1 MIKISS
7 KLNWSKFLISIIIL
21 VSAFSYL
28 AIIAFQSATV
38 YSYTVSELKV
48 ASIQDNGSLIRVTGK
63 LLPESYV
70 RLNDSP
76 IAEFMLTDGVENVEA
91 MHSGVLPDLF
101 FNERSEIILEGT
113 YSVSGVFDSER
124 IIVKCPS
131 KYESAEP
138 DDNWLVDTIKDL
150 KNYRVCVQQIFCWFG
165 FGFFAYTSNSFSE
178 CRSIWILVKGS

>member
-1 MIKISS
+1 M
-7 KLNWSKFLISIIIL
+7 
-21 VSAFSYL
+21 
-28 AIIAFQSATV
+28 
-38 YSYTVSELKV
+38 
-48 ASIQDNGSLIRVTGK
+48 
-63 LLPESYV
+63 PESYV

-138 DDNWLVDTIKDL
+138 DDNWLVDTFKEL
-150 KNYRVCVQQIFCWFG
+150 
-165 FGFFAYTSNSFSE
+165 
-178 CRSIWILVKGS
+178 

>member
-113 YSVSGVFDSER
+113 YSASGVFDSER

-131 KYESAEP
+131 KYESS
-138 DDNWLVDTIKDL
+138 DDEN
-150 KNYRVCVQQIFCWFG
+150 N
-165 FGFFAYTSNSFSE
+165 
-178 CRSIWILVKGS
+178 

>member
-38 YSYTVSELKV
+38 YSYTVSELKL
-48 ASIQDNGSLIRVTGK
+48 ASIEDGQSLIRVTGK
-63 LLPESYV
+63 LLPGSYL

-76 IAEFMLTDGVENVEA
+76 VAEFMLTDGIENLDA

-101 FNERSEIILEGT
+101 FNDRSEIILEGT
-113 YSVSGVFDSER
+113 YTSNGVFDSQR

-131 KYESAEP
+131 KYEGSES
-138 DDNWLVDTIKDL
+138 DN
-150 KNYRVCVQQIFCWFG
+150 N
-165 FGFFAYTSNSFSE
+165 
-178 CRSIWILVKGS
+178 

>member
-113 YSVSGVFDSER
+113 YSVSGVFDSLEEVSAALNDQNLPRTKIIDLSDSYRRSVSR
-124 IIVKCPS
+124 IQ
-131 KYESAEP
+131 Y
-138 DDNWLVDTIKDL
+138 L
-150 KNYRVCVQQIFCWFG
+150 
-165 FGFFAYTSNSFSE
+165 NS
-178 CRSIWILVKGS
+178 

>member
-38 YSYTVSELKV
+38 YSYTVSELKL
-48 ASIQDNGSLIRVTGK
+48 AIIEDDQSLIRVTGK
-63 LLPESYV
+63 LLPGSYL

-76 IAEFMLTDGVENVEA
+76 IAEFMLTDGIENLDA

-101 FNERSEIILEGT
+101 FNDRSEIILEGT
-113 YSVSGVFDSER
+113 YTSNGVFDSQR

-131 KYESAEP
+131 KYEGAES
-138 DDNWLVDTIKDL
+138 DN
-150 KNYRVCVQQIFCWFG
+150 N
-165 FGFFAYTSNSFSE
+165 
-178 CRSIWILVKGS
+178 

>member
-113 YSVSGVFDSER
+113 YSVSGVFDSLEEVSAVLNDQNLPRTKIIDLSDSYRRSVSR
-124 IIVKCPS
+124 IQ
-131 KYESAEP
+131 Y
-138 DDNWLVDTIKDL
+138 L
-150 KNYRVCVQQIFCWFG
+150 
-165 FGFFAYTSNSFSE
+165 NS
-178 CRSIWILVKGS
+178 

>member
-7 KLNWSKFLISIIIL
+7 KLNWSKFIISIIIL

-38 YSYTVSELKV
+38 YSYTVSELKL
-48 ASIQDNGSLIRVTGK
+48 ASIDSNGSLIRVTGK
-63 LLPESYV
+63 LVPSSYL

-76 IAEFMLTDGVENVEA
+76 IAEFMLTDGVENLDA

-101 FNERSEIILEGT
+101 FNDRSEIILEGT
-113 YSVSGVFDSER
+113 YSSGGVFDSQR

-131 KYESAEP
+131 KYESYE
-138 DDNWLVDTIKDL
+138 
-150 KNYRVCVQQIFCWFG
+150 
-165 FGFFAYTSNSFSE
+165 SENS
-178 CRSIWILVKGS
+178 